1 MARWIVTENVSGM
14 PDDALIAAAK
24 NCYSIENHA
33 AHGIDSPSVEY
44 VGTMCSESNTDRL
57 YVIYREKGGSYWYKS
72 FARTENGN
80 VELYEHIFGGRPD
93 RRRRAGK

>member
-1 MARWIVTENVSGM
+1 MANWIVTENVSGM
-14 PDDALIAAAK
+14 SDDALIAAAK

-57 YVIYREKGGSYWYKS
+57 YAIYREKGGSYWYKS